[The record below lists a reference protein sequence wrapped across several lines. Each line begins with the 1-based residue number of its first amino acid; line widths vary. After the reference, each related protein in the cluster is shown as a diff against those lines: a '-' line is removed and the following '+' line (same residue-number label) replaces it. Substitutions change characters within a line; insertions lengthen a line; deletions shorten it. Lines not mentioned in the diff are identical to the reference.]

1 MVRFLKRG
9 NSLDRFLKLR
19 HMFDHSARR
28 SHSQPYESRNDAMI
42 DGNML
47 ASQQLEVQQ
56 MTTLLEINDKPEQ
69 TKEEMLLGK
78 AREMYL
84 FTFF

>member
-1 MVRFLKRG
+1 
-9 NSLDRFLKLR
+9 
-19 HMFDHSARR
+19 MFDHSARR

-56 MTTLLEINDKPEQ
+56 MTALLEINDKPEQ